1 MNNSA
6 NNQRIEENFRTFND
20 KYVELFADIK
30 KGLEGMGSLY
40 AEHINALQS
49 IITALEANN
58 FSQARKLLLEADM
71 NSLVEESFE
80 NSLKLNSDITSLR
93 IRMANL
99 NLLEAD
105 ASHYL

>member
-1 MNNSA
+1 MNTPS

-20 KYVELFADIK
+20 KYVELFADII
-30 KGLEGMGSLY
+30 KGLGVMGSLH
-40 AEHINALQS
+40 ADHISALQGINA
-49 IITALEANN
+49 ALEAGD
-58 FSQARKLLLEADM
+58 FSKARERLLEADM
-71 NSLVEESFE
+71 NSLVEESFD
-80 NSLKLNSDITSLR
+80 NNLKLNSDITSLR

>member
-20 KYVELFADIK
+20 KYVELFADIN
-30 KGLEGMGSLY
+30 KGLKGMGSLHS
-40 AEHINALQS
+40 EHINALQG
-49 IITALEANN
+49 IIAALEAAD
-58 FSQARKLLLEADM
+58 FSKARERLLDADLS
-71 NSLVEESFE
+71 SLLEESFD
-80 NSLKLNSDITSLR
+80 NNLKLNSDITSLR
-93 IRMANL
+93 IRMTNL

>member
-1 MNNSA
+1 MNNPT

-20 KYVELFADIK
+20 KYVELFTDIK
-30 KGLEGMGSLY
+30 KGLEAMGSLH
-40 AEHINALQS
+40 AEHINALQG
-49 IITALEANN
+49 IITSLDAAN
-58 FSQARKLLLEADM
+58 FSQARERLLDSDLSA
-71 NSLVEESFE
+71 LVEESFDD
-80 NSLKLNSDITSLR
+80 NLKINSDITSLR